1 MLIDKII
8 NPDLRR
14 IDDNLI
20 LDCFKYQFDNCAVF
34 RRYVELLDV
43 NVSSVEDIPFLPVRF
58 FKTKKIYASSRKPDT
73 VFTSSGTSGMD
84 VSKHYVA
91 DASIYRLSYTAG
103 FRYFFGD
110 IAGYAVLALLPSYL
124 ERQGSSLITMVQGLI
139 EDSGNPLSGFFLNN
153 HDELFDVL
161 QILKNGNKTVL
172 LIGVSF
178 ALLDF
183 VEKYTVDFPELM
195 VMETGGMKGR
205 REEITRNELHR
216 RICAGFGVNR
226 VFSEY
231 GMTELLSQAYS
242 TGDGIYK
249 TPPWM
254 KIVIRDPKDPFQRV
268 PVETLGGVNIIDLA
282 NRYSCSFIETQD
294 LGLIHS
300 DGSFEITGRFDESD
314 IRGCN
319 LMADMARR

>member
-1 MLIDKII
+1 MLIDNII
-8 NPDLRR
+8 NPNAR
-14 IDDNLI
+14 IGDSLI

-34 RRYVELLDV
+34 RKYVELLGV

-58 FKTKKIYASSRKPDT
+58 FKTKKVYASTRKPET
-73 VFTSSGTSGMD
+73 VFTSSGTGGTD
-84 VSKHYVA
+84 VSKHFVA
-91 DASIYRLSYTAG
+91 DASIYKLSYTAG

-110 IAGYAVLALLPSYL
+110 ISGYAVLALLPSYL

-153 HDELFDVL
+153 HSELYDTL
-161 QILKNGNKTVL
+161 QILKKNGQTTL

-183 VEKYTVDFPELM
+183 LEKFTVDFPELT

-205 REEITRNELHR
+205 REEITRNELHAK
-216 RICAGFGVNR
+216 ICAGFGVDR

-242 TGDGIYK
+242 TGKGIYR

-254 KIVIRDPKDPFQRV
+254 KTVIRDPKNPFRRV
-268 PVETLGGVNIIDLA
+268 PDETVGGVNIIDLA
-282 NRYSCSFIETQD
+282 NIYSCPFIETQD
-294 LGLIHS
+294 LGLMHS

-314 IRGCN
+314 VRGCN
-319 LMADMARR
+319 LMYEL

>member
-1 MLIDKII
+1 MMIDKII
-8 NPDLRR
+8 NPNVSR
-14 IDDNLI
+14 IDDKLI
-20 LDCFKYQFDNCAVF
+20 LECFKFQFANCTVF
-34 RRYVELLDV
+34 RQYVELLGV

-58 FKTKKIYASSRKPDT
+58 FKTKKVYASNSEPET
-73 VFTSSGTSGMD
+73 VFTSSGTSGTEVSRHYIAD
-84 VSKHYVA
+84 VSVYK
-91 DASIYRLSYTAG
+91 LSYTSG

-110 IAGYAVLALLPSYL
+110 ISGYAVLALLPSYL

-139 EDSGNPLSGFFLNN
+139 EDSGNPLSGFFLDN
-153 HDELFDVL
+153 HRKLYNTLQVL
-161 QILKNGNKTVL
+161 KKSKQPTL

-183 VEKYTVDFPELM
+183 LEKFTINFPELM

-205 REEITRNELHR
+205 REEITRNELHSI
-216 RICAGFGVNR
+216 ICSGFGVDR

-242 TGDGIYK
+242 KGKGIYR

-254 KIVIRDPKDPFQRV
+254 KTVIRDPKDPFRRV
-268 PVETLGGVNIIDLA
+268 PDETIGGVNIIDLA
-282 NRYSCSFIETQD
+282 NIYSCSFIETQD
-294 LGLIHS
+294 LGLIRS
-300 DGSFEITGRFDESD
+300 DGSFEITGRFDESE

-319 LMADMARR
+319 LMSS

>member
-1 MLIDKII
+1 MLIDDII
-8 NPDLRR
+8 NPDAR

-20 LDCFKYQFDNCAVF
+20 LDCFKYQLNKCAVF
-34 RRYVELLDV
+34 RQYVELLGV
-43 NVSSVEDIPFLPVRF
+43 KVLSVEDIPFLPVRF
-58 FKTKKIYASSRKPDT
+58 FKTKKVYASNSIPET
-73 VFTSSGTSGMD
+73 IFTSSGTSGTD
-84 VSKHYVA
+84 VSRHFVA
-91 DASIYRLSYTAG
+91 DANIYKQSYTVG

-110 IAGYAVLALLPSYL
+110 ISGYAILALLPSYL

-139 EDSGNPLSGFFLNN
+139 EDSGNPLSGFFLKN
-153 HDELFDVL
+153 HDELYNTLQVL
-161 QILKNGNKTVL
+161 KKSKQPAL

-183 VEKYTVDFPELM
+183 LEKFAIDFSELM

-205 REEITRNELHR
+205 REEITRDELHNI
-216 RICAGFGVNR
+216 ICSGFGINR

-242 TGDGIYK
+242 KGKGIYQ

-254 KIVIRDPKDPFQRV
+254 KIVIRDPKNPFRRV
-268 PVETLGGVNIIDLA
+268 PDETIGGVNIIDLA
-282 NRYSCSFIETQD
+282 NIYSCSFIETQD
-294 LGLIHS
+294 LGIMHS
-300 DGSFEITGRFDESD
+300 DGSFEIIGRFDESD

-319 LMADMARR
+319 LMAE

>member
-1 MLIDKII
+1 MLINSII
-8 NPDLRR
+8 NPDFV
-14 IDDNLI
+14 IDDRVV
-20 LDCFKYQFDNCAVF
+20 LDYFKYQFDNCDIF

-43 NVSSVEDIPFLPVRF
+43 NVLSVEDIPFLPVGF
-58 FKTKKIYASSRKPDT
+58 FKTEKIYASIREPET
-73 VFTSSGTSGMD
+73 VFTSSGTGGIN
-84 VSKHYVA
+84 VSKHFIA
-91 DASIYRLSYTAG
+91 DTNIYRRSYTNG

-110 IAGYAVLALLPSYL
+110 IAGRAVLALLPSYL

-139 EDSGNPLSGFFLNN
+139 EDSKNPASGFFLNN
-153 HDELFDVL
+153 HADLFDAL
-161 QILKNGNKTVL
+161 QTLKKKRNPTL

-183 VEKYTVDFPELM
+183 VEKYTVDFPELT

-205 REEITRNELHR
+205 REEITRAELHR
-216 RICAGFGVNR
+216 AICAGFGVDR

-242 TGDGIYK
+242 TGKGIYR

-254 KIVIRDPKDPFQRV
+254 KIVIRDPKDPFRRV
-268 PVETLGGVNIIDLA
+268 PDETVGGVNIIDLA
-282 NRYSCSFIETQD
+282 NIYSCSFIETQD
-294 LGLIHS
+294 LGIMHA
-300 DGSFEITGRFDESD
+300 DGCFEIIGRFDESD

-319 LMADMARR
+319 LMAE

>member
-1 MLIDKII
+1 MLINNII
-8 NPDLRR
+8 NPDAR

-20 LDCFKYQFDNCAVF
+20 LDYFKYQFDNCIVF
-34 RRYVELLDV
+34 RKYVEFLGV
-43 NVSSVEDIPFLPVRF
+43 NVSSVEDIPFLPVQF
-58 FKTKKIYASSRKPDT
+58 FKTKKIYASERKPET
-73 VFTSSGTSGMD
+73 VFTSSGTGGTD
-84 VSKHYVA
+84 VSKHFVV
-91 DASIYRLSYTAG
+91 DTSVYRLSYTTG

-110 IAGYAVLALLPSYL
+110 ISGYVVLALLPSYL

-139 EDSGNPLSGFFLNN
+139 KDSANPLSGFFLNN
-153 HDELFDVL
+153 NNELFDTL
-161 QILKNGNKTVL
+161 QILKKNKKTTL

-183 VEKYTVDFPELM
+183 IENFTVDFPELM

-205 REEITRNELHR
+205 REEITRDELHDK
-216 RICAGFGVNR
+216 ICAGFGVNR

-242 TGDGIYK
+242 KGKGIYR

-254 KIVIRDPKDPFQRV
+254 KIVIRDPKDPFRKV
-268 PVETLGGVNIIDLA
+268 PDETMGGVNIIDLA
-282 NRYSCSFIETQD
+282 NIYSCSFIETQD
-294 LGLIHS
+294 SGIMHS

-319 LMADMARR
+319 LMAE

>member
-1 MLIDKII
+1 MLINNII
-8 NPDLRR
+8 NSGIEK
-14 IDDNLI
+14 IDDSVI
-20 LDCFKYQFDNCAVF
+20 FDCFRFQFDNCAVF
-34 RRYVELLDV
+34 RKYVELLGV
-43 NVSSVEDIPFLPVRF
+43 EVSSVEDIPFLPVRF
-58 FKTKKIYASSRKPDT
+58 FKTKKVYASRREPDI

-84 VSKHYVA
+84 VSRHYVA
-91 DASIYRLSYTAG
+91 DANIYRISYSAG

-110 IAGYAVLALLPSYL
+110 VSKYAVLALLPSYL

-139 EDSGNPLSGFFLNN
+139 DDSGNPLSGFFLNN
-153 HDELFDVL
+153 HKELFDTL
-161 QILKNGNKTVL
+161 QTLKKNKTPTL

-183 VEKYTVDFPELM
+183 VEKFSVDFPELT

-205 REEITRNELHR
+205 REEITRDELHSI
-216 RICAGFGVNR
+216 ICSGFGVDR

-242 TGDGIYK
+242 MGKGIYR

-254 KIVIRDPKDPFQRV
+254 KIIIRDPKDPFRKMPEKTV
-268 PVETLGGVNIIDLA
+268 GGVNIIDLA
-282 NRYSCSFIETQD
+282 NIYSCSFIETQD
-294 LGLIHS
+294 LGLIHP
-300 DGSFEITGRFDESD
+300 DGSFEIIGRFDESD

-319 LMADMARR
+319 LMAE

>member
-1 MLIDKII
+1 
-8 NPDLRR
+8 
-14 IDDNLI
+14 
-20 LDCFKYQFDNCAVF
+20 
-34 RRYVELLDV
+34 
-43 NVSSVEDIPFLPVRF
+43 
-58 FKTKKIYASSRKPDT
+58 

-84 VSKHYVA
+84 VSKHFVA
-91 DASIYRLSYTAG
+91 DANIYKLSYTAG

-110 IAGYAVLALLPSYL
+110 ISKYTVLALLPSYL

-153 HDELFDVL
+153 HNELFDTL
-161 QILKNGNKTVL
+161 QILRTNKNPTI

-183 VEKYTVDFPELM
+183 LEKFNIDFPELM

-205 REEITRNELHR
+205 REEITRDELHNI
-216 RICAGFGVNR
+216 ICTGFGVDR

-242 TGDGIYK
+242 KGKGIYK

-254 KIVIRDPKDPFQRV
+254 KVVIRDHKDPFRRV
-268 PVETLGGVNIIDLA
+268 SNGVIGGVNIVDLA
-282 NRYSCSFIETQD
+282 NIYSCSFIETQD
-294 LGLIHS
+294 LGFIHS

-314 IRGCN
+314 VRGCN
-319 LMADMARR
+319 LMVE

>member
-1 MLIDKII
+1 MLINSSII
-8 NPDLRR
+8 NPDIHK
-14 IDDNLI
+14 IDDSII
-20 LDCFKYQFDNCAVF
+20 LDCFKFQFDNCVIF
-34 RRYVELLDV
+34 RKYVELLDV
-43 NVSSVEDIPFLPVRF
+43 KISSVEDIPFLPVRF
-58 FKTKKIYASSRKPDT
+58 FKTKKVYSSNYEPEM
-73 VFTSSGTSGMD
+73 VFTSSRTSGMD

-91 DASIYRLSYTAG
+91 DASIYKLSYTAG

-110 IAGYAVLALLPSYL
+110 ISGYTVLALLPSYL

-153 HDELFDVL
+153 HDELFDTLQVL
-161 QILKNGNKTVL
+161 KMNNSPTL

-183 VEKYTVDFPELM
+183 LEKFTIDFPELT

-205 REEITRNELHR
+205 REEITRNELHSI
-216 RICAGFGVNR
+216 ICSGFGVNN

-242 TGDGIYK
+242 KGQGIYR

-254 KIVIRDPKDPFQRV
+254 RIVIRDPKDPFRKV
-268 PVETLGGVNIIDLA
+268 PNETVGGINIIDLA
-282 NRYSCSFIETQD
+282 NIYSCSFIETQD
-294 LGLIHS
+294 LGIMHS
-300 DGSFEITGRFDESD
+300 DESFEITGRFDESD

-319 LMADMARR
+319 LIIEN

>member
-1 MLIDKII
+1 VLIDRII
-8 NPDLRR
+8 NPNVGR
-14 IDDNLI
+14 IDDKLI
-20 LDCFKYQFDNCAVF
+20 LDYFKFQFANCPIF
-34 RRYVELLDV
+34 RQYVELLGV
-43 NVSSVEDIPFLPVRF
+43 NVSSAENIPFLPIRF
-58 FKTKKIYASSRKPDT
+58 FKTKKVYASDKDPET
-73 VFTSSGTSGMD
+73 VFTSSGTSGTE
-84 VSKHYVA
+84 VSRHYVT
-91 DASIYRLSYTAG
+91 DISIYKLSYTLG
-103 FRYFFGD
+103 FRYFFGN
-110 IAGYAVLALLPSYL
+110 ISRAVLALLPSYL

-153 HDELFDVL
+153 HEELYNTL
-161 QILKNGNKTVL
+161 RLLKKNKQPTL

-183 VEKYTVDFPELM
+183 LEKFAVDFPELM

-205 REEITRNELHR
+205 REEITRNELHSI
-216 RICAGFGVNR
+216 ICSGFGVNK

-242 TGDGIYK
+242 KGKGIYR

-254 KIVIRDPKDPFQRV
+254 KIVIRDPKDPFRNV
-268 PVETLGGVNIIDLA
+268 PNETVGGVNIIDLA
-282 NRYSCSFIETQD
+282 NIYSCSFIETQD
-294 LGLIHS
+294 LGLLHD

-319 LMADMARR
+319 LMC

>member
-1 MLIDKII
+1 MLIDNII
-8 NPDLRR
+8 NPDISR
-14 IDDNLI
+14 IDDKLI
-20 LDCFKYQFDNCAVF
+20 LDYFKFQFSNCLIF
-34 RRYVELLDV
+34 RQYVELLGV
-43 NVSSVEDIPFLPVRF
+43 KVSFVEDIPFLPVRF
-58 FKTKKIYASSRKPDT
+58 FKTKKVYASNHEPDT
-73 VFTSSGTSGMD
+73 IFMSSGTSGTEVSRHYIAD
-84 VSKHYVA
+84 VNVYK
-91 DASIYRLSYTAG
+91 LSYTSG

-110 IAGYAVLALLPSYL
+110 ISGYAVLALLPSYL

-153 HDELFDVL
+153 HKELYNTLQVL
-161 QILKNGNKTVL
+161 KKSKQSTM

-183 VEKYTVDFPELM
+183 LEKFTIDFPELL

-205 REEITRNELHR
+205 REEITRDELHGL
-216 RICAGFGVNR
+216 ICSGFGVDK

-242 TGDGIYK
+242 KGRGIYR

-254 KIVIRDPKDPFQRV
+254 KIVIRDPKDPFRQV
-268 PVETLGGVNIIDLA
+268 PDETIGGVNIIDLA
-282 NRYSCSFIETQD
+282 NIYSCSFIETQD
-294 LGLIHS
+294 LGLMHS
-300 DGSFEITGRFDESD
+300 DGSFEIMGRFDESD

-319 LMADMARR
+319 LMN

>member
-1 MLIDKII
+1 MNIDNII
-8 NPDLRR
+8 KPDAR
-14 IDDNLI
+14 IDDSVI
-20 LDCFKYQFDNCAVF
+20 LDCFGFQYDNCGIY

-58 FKTKKIYASSRKPDT
+58 FKTKKVYASACKPET
-73 VFTSSGTSGMD
+73 VFTSSGTVGMD
-84 VSKHYVA
+84 LSKHYVA
-91 DASIYRLSYTAG
+91 DANVYKLSYTSG

-110 IAGYAVLALLPSYL
+110 ISGYAILALLPSYL
-124 ERQGSSLITMVQGLI
+124 ERQGSSLITMVQGLMEI
-139 EDSGNPLSGFFLNN
+139 AGNPLSGFFLNN
-153 HDELFDVL
+153 HRELFETLQVL
-161 QILKNGNKTVL
+161 KRDNVPAL
-172 LIGVSF
+172 LFGVSF

-183 VEKYTVDFPELM
+183 LENFRIDFPELK

-205 REEITRNELHR
+205 REEITRDELHGL
-216 RICAGFGVNR
+216 ICSGFGVDR

-242 TGDGIYK
+242 KGSGIYR

-254 KIVIRDPKDPFQRV
+254 RIIIRDPKDPFRKV
-268 PVETLGGVNIIDLA
+268 PYGVAGGVNVIDLA
-282 NRYSCSFIETQD
+282 NIYSCPFIETQD
-294 LGLIHS
+294 LGIMYP

-319 LMADMARR
+319 LMA

>member
-1 MLIDKII
+1 MMIDHII
-8 NPDLRR
+8 NPDVNR
-14 IDDNLI
+14 IKDEAI
-20 LDCFKYQFDNCAVF
+20 LEYFEFQFVHCAVF
-34 RRYVELLDV
+34 RQYVELLGME
-43 NVSSVEDIPFLPVRF
+43 VSSVEDIPFLPVRF
-58 FKTKKIYASSRKPDT
+58 FKTKKVYAASSEPET
-73 VFTSSGTSGMD
+73 IFTSSGTSGAE
-84 VSKHYVA
+84 VSRHFVA
-91 DASIYRLSYTAG
+91 DASVYRQSYTAG

-110 IAGYAVLALLPSYL
+110 ISRYAVLALLPSYL
-124 ERQGSSLITMVQGLI
+124 EREGSSLITMVRGMI

-153 HDELFDVL
+153 HDELYRTLQVL
-161 QILKNGNKTVL
+161 KQNRQPTL

-183 VEKYTVDFPELM
+183 VERFAINSFPELM

-205 REEITRNELHR
+205 RDEITRDELHKL
-216 RICAGFGVNR
+216 ICSGFGVDR
-226 VFSEY
+226 VYSEY

-242 TGDGIYK
+242 NGKGIYQ

-254 KIVIRDPKDPFQRV
+254 RIVIRDPKDPFRRV
-268 PVETLGGVNIIDLA
+268 PDETTGGVNIIDLA

-294 LGLIHS
+294 LGLLHS

-319 LMADMARR
+319 LMS